1 MSTDYNI
8 SDVLTGLFSDNDFF
22 AANPIITGFNPSLP
36 VTDLDSKVSIKGVG
50 FLKTMTASEVKTKFG
65 EFIKSAREEEV
76 IIVKNGV
83 PLLRVTP
90 IRKYQAAPC
99 NS

>member
-1 MSTDYNI
+1 
-8 SDVLTGLFSDNDFF
+8 
-22 AANPIITGFNPSLP
+22 
-36 VTDLDSKVSIKGVG
+36 
-50 FLKTMTASEVKTKFG
+50 MTASEVKTKFG

-90 IRKYQAAPC
+90 IRKPKKELVNDLFDWGVTGVKDEHILDGMMEKYYGK
-99 NS
+99 